1 MKKFKIRDKFKIPGE
16 NKGCC
21 GHKGRVVWISE
32 NEKNI
37 VVECTEYHEKDYN
50 ARSDTKSRITP
61 KPFLEPYKGKK
72 GVKYLIDV
80 SDLV

>member
-1 MKKFKIRDKFKIPGE
+1 MKKFKIRDKFQIPGE

-32 NEKNI
+32 NRER
-37 VVECTEYHEKDYN
+37 VVVDCNKYHEKDNN
-50 ARSDTKSRITP
+50 ADSDTKSGISP
-61 KPFLEPYKGKK
+61 EPFLEPYKGKK